1 MVSPSP
7 FIRGHNI
14 LWQMKYMVP
23 DTKMVT
29 ITPITEPTVLVA
41 CGAGS
46 SVGSKMRMQ
55 SSYKMEKQLQTQNS
69 YYEHMY
75 TMLYGYI
82 NTTQNQNELSLSED
96 RNKII
101 H

>member
-14 LWQMKYMVP
+14 LWQIKYMVP
-23 DTKMVT
+23 DTKIVT

-46 SVGSKMRMQ
+46 SVGSKMGRQYSYIMKNNCRVKIVFKKRACKQ
-55 SSYKMEKQLQTQNS
+55 SEKLMKTTYKHFSFL
-69 YYEHMY
+69 
-75 TMLYGYI
+75 
-82 NTTQNQNELSLSED
+82 
-96 RNKII
+96 
-101 H
+101 

>member
-14 LWQMKYMVP
+14 LWQIKYIVP

-46 SVGSKMRMQ
+46 SVGS
-55 SSYKMEKQLQTQNS
+55 
-69 YYEHMY
+69 
-75 TMLYGYI
+75 TMKNAVWLFKRKNNCI
-82 NTTQNQNELSLSED
+82 F
-96 RNKII
+96 KIVI
-101 H
+101 KKRAC

>member
-14 LWQMKYMVP
+14 LWQIKYMVP

-46 SVGSKMRMQ
+46 SVGSKMGMQ
-55 SSYKMEKQLQTQNS
+55 YSYIMEKQLQVQNS
-69 YYEHMY
+69 NEKRVYKQNVSLMK
-75 TMLYGYI
+75 
-82 NTTQNQNELSLSED
+82 TTHTHFPFL
-96 RNKII
+96 
-101 H
+101 

>member
-14 LWQMKYMVP
+14 LWQIKYMVP
-23 DTKMVT
+23 DTKIVT

-46 SVGSKMRMQ
+46 SVGSKMARQYSYIMKNNCRVKVVIKKRACEQ
-55 SSYKMEKQLQTQNS
+55 SGKLMKTTYKHFSFL
-69 YYEHMY
+69 
-75 TMLYGYI
+75 
-82 NTTQNQNELSLSED
+82 
-96 RNKII
+96 
-101 H
+101 